1 MQPDFIYDG
10 DSIGV
15 GIMMKQADIYIY
27 IYIYIY
33 IFVFLPIENMHVIKV
48 YYICVEIQ
56 H

>member
-27 IYIYIY
+27 IYIC
-33 IFVFLPIENMHVIKV
+33 LPSDRKYACN
-48 YYICVEIQ
+48 
-56 H
+56 

>member
-15 GIMMKQADIYIY
+15 GIMMKQAD
-27 IYIYIY
+27 IYIY

>member
-15 GIMMKQADIYIY
+15 GIMMKQADIY

>member
-15 GIMMKQADIYIY
+15 GIMMKQADK
-27 IYIYIY
+27 YIY
-33 IFVFLPIENMHVIKV
+33 IFFLLPIENMHEIKV